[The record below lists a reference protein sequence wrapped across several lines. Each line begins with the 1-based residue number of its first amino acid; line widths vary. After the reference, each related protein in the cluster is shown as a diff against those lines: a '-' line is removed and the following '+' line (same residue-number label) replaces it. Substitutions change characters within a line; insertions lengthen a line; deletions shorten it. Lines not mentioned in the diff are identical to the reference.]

1 MRKIALVAGTAIL
14 ACVLAVASVGAYID
28 GGWPETCLEMNDMVE
43 ASPLGSGAVGIYQR
57 AFGDQAEAACQNDH
71 REDVRTA
78 FAWAFPE
85 AQAQPAPTPA
95 PTPAPS
101 NNVQG
106 SVSSNS
112 GGVFPIT
119 LDPGL
124 YVFTASYNPN
134 NNFIVDLVGQ
144 SSTLLFNQLWD
155 DGHHEVTQRI
165 GGGTYFLE
173 VDAEGAW
180 TISWYRAA
188 NL

>member
-1 MRKIALVAGTAIL
+1 MRKRL
-14 ACVLAVASVGAYID
+14 ALAVAGALTAAVLSAVVTTAYIE

-57 AFGDQAEAACQNDH
+57 AFGDGAEAACQSDH
-71 REDVRTA
+71 RADVRGA
-78 FAWAFPE
+78 FMWAFPE
-85 AQAQPAPTPA
+85 AQVAPAPQ

-101 NNVQG
+101 SNVQG
-106 SVSSNS
+106 SVSGNS
-112 GGVFPIT
+112 GGVFPIS

-124 YVFTASYNPN
+124 YVFSATYNPN
-134 NNFIVDLVGQ
+134 DNFIVDLVGQ
-144 SSTLLFNQLWD
+144 RSTLLFNQLWD

-165 GGGTYFLE
+165 AGGSFFLE